1 MNYKPLGNQIFV
13 KESSKE
19 EMRNGIY
26 IPSQAQKHS
35 NVGVVVACGDGRMLN
50 NGVRYQMN
58 VKVGDKVYFDPM
70 DCREI
75 TLDGED
81 YVILMDEEIIAV
93 EA

>member
-1 MNYKPLGNQIFV
+1 MNLKPLGNQVFV
-13 KESSKE
+13 KEAAKE
-19 EMRNGIY
+19 EMKNGIY
-26 IPSQAQKHS
+26 IPSQAQTHS
-35 NVGVVVACGDGRMLN
+35 NYGKVVACGDGRMLN
-50 NGVRYQMN
+50 SGVRYQMN

-75 TLDGED
+75 TLEGED